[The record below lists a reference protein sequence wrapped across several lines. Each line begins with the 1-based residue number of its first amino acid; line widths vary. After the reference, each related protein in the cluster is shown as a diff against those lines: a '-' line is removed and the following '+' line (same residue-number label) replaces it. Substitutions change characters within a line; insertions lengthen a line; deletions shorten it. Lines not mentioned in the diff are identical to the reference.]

1 VSDMSEDLQTNRL
14 KELKET
20 ALPCFQCGVCSSSCP
35 VFRVSPELN
44 PRVSVDSIISRG
56 KVPSE
61 GNEWLCAYCL
71 MCDQRCPM
79 GVSLAEILMVIK
91 NISAK
96 EGQAPPDVIESAE
109 SLMADGCQS
118 PISSRSEK
126 QREDMGLPKLPRA
139 DPEDVKMLF
148 RATGAAEV
156 LELNRSTSGEASE

>member
-1 VSDMSEDLQTNRL
+1 M
-14 KELKET
+14 
-20 ALPCFQCGVCSSSCP
+20 
-35 VFRVSPELN
+35 
-44 PRVSVDSIISRG
+44 
-56 KVPSE
+56 VPSE

-96 EGQAPPDVIESAE
+96 EGKAPPDVIESAE
-109 SLMADGCQS
+109 SLMANGCQS

-126 QREDMGLPKLPRA
+126 QREDLGLPKLPRA
-139 DPEDVKMLF
+139 DPADVQMLF

-156 LELNRSTSGEASE
+156 LEINKKAIEEASD